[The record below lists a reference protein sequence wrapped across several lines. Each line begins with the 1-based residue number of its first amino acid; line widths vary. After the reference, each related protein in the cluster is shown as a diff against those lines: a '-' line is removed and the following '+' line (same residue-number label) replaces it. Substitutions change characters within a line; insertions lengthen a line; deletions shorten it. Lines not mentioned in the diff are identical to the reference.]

1 MGLWRPPKS
10 SKIDFKMNLKSSTAL
25 ERHFWPPEAAGGR
38 LWARF
43 GVHLG
48 VISGSIFPP
57 RARSPILA
65 KNVPAPR
72 REHDF
77 QGSEGPKKSP
87 KLTPRRLRKPPA
99 VPCLLQE
106 RLGGLLDASWARFGA
121 LLDTQNWPQ
130 NPYKSDPDFE
140 AILDP
145 WPQAPGITK
154 IL

>member
-1 MGLWRPPKS
+1 MK
-10 SKIDFKMNLKSSTAL
+10 LKSSTAL

-48 VISGSIFPP
+48 VISGSIFAP

-77 QGSEGPKKSP
+77 QGSEGPKKRP

-106 RLGGLLDASWARFGA
+106 RLGGLLDASWPRFWVPFGPRKR
-121 LLDTQNWPQ
+121 PQ
-130 NPYKSDPDFE
+130 NPSKSDLDFE
-140 AILDP
+140 AIFDP
-145 WPQAPGITK
+145 PGAAHPERTPNDPAPPRARRYVD
-154 IL
+154 